1 MRILVVSTP
10 VGPLGSGVG
19 GGVEL
24 TLAGLVRGLLAL
36 GHAVDVVAPAGS
48 LLSAS
53 PSAALTL
60 IEVDGAL
67 QPSIQHIGR
76 DAPVS
81 MPPDPVLAAMWDAV
95 LDHQDAVDVV
105 LNLAYDWLPL
115 LLGPYLRVPVAH
127 LVSMA
132 SMSDAM
138 DHAIDRAVARRPGS
152 LAVHGRAQAATFAH
166 LASIGPDGAGLRV
179 LGNGIDPDH
188 YRFRADPDRPEYLG
202 AVGRIA
208 PEKGLEHV
216 AALAERTGIPV
227 RVWGLMQDPSYWD
240 RIRMQHPGALL
251 DYRGFLPTE
260 QFQEAIGGCLAV
272 VMTPNWV
279 EAFGNVAV
287 EAMACGVPVIAFDR
301 GGPAEIVTDGV
312 TGLIVTPDDVDEL
325 VDAVGR
331 IDRIDRTEC
340 RRRVEAEYSLAA
352 MARRVEAW
360 LAEVV
365 AAPVPTP
372 GAPEGRAR

>member
-24 TLAGLVRGLLAL
+24 TLAGLVRGLAAL
-36 GHAVDVVAPAGS
+36 GNEVAVVAPAGS
-48 LLSAS
+48 
-53 PSAALTL
+53 TL
-60 IEVDGAL
+60 PPVDGPTCAVIEVDGAL
-67 QPSIQHIGR
+67 QPSIQHVAR

-81 MPPDPVLAAMWDAV
+81 MPPVPVLANMWDAV
-95 LDHQDAVDVV
+95 LDRQDDVDVV
-105 LNLAYDWLPL
+105 LNMSYDWLPL
-115 LLGPYLRVPVAH
+115 MLSPYLRVPVAH

-132 SMSDAM
+132 SMSEAM
-138 DHAIDRAVARRPGS
+138 DHAIGRVAARRPGS

-166 LASIGPDGAGLRV
+166 LPAIGPEGAGLRV

-188 YRFRADPDRPEYLG
+188 YRFRPEPDRPIHLG

-216 AALAERTGIPV
+216 AALAERTGITV

-240 RIRMQHPGALL
+240 RIRMAHPGALL

-260 QFQEAIGGCLAV
+260 QFQEAIGGCAAI

-279 EAFGNVAV
+279 EAFGNVAI

-312 TGLIVTPDDVDEL
+312 TGVLVEPDDVDAL
-325 VDAVGR
+325 VAAVER
-331 IDRIDRTEC
+331 IDRIDRAAC
-340 RRRVEAEYSLAA
+340 RRRVETEYSLDA

-360 LAEVV
+360 LTDVV
-365 AAPVPTP
+365 AGD
-372 GAPEGRAR
+372 GALR